1 MKDLEIRVDNLEKSF
16 RKMCRLVCV
25 FVWIVYFLVC
35 YLLATNPGEYTWL
48 CNRTSNLVRIHSK
61 L

>member
-35 YLLATNPGEYTWL
+35 YLLATNPL
-48 CNRTSNLVRIHSK
+48 IRR
-61 L
+61 